1 MAFQTYYIDISGRIT
16 QNSNRITTAAVAL
29 SNADESVIKD
39 FIVNKKFPKWR
50 NATIKDVNDII
61 TIILKYQL
69 TCAVF
74 QSTVFS
80 KEAKLFWANFWGK
93 GIDFLNKAYII
104 DKVSLKELKSPNVLK
119 YYFLG
124 RCISLLIAT
133 RMKTMRKIIYDS
145 HGLKIMRFNI
155 ISDTDIQGEE
165 NQKFFKYLW
174 EEWSK
179 KTRIKD
185 ILGFLPVINEITF
198 ETEQD
203 EPLLILPDYLAG
215 LFNWDKNMINNLPFH
230 QNEIDNHK
238 SLIKDGLNILF
249 NFKKEPFK
257 EIYPLDFDPNCEKL
271 ILKW

>member
-16 QNSNRITTAAVAL
+16 QNSNRITTAAIAIPNEDK
-29 SNADESVIKD
+29 SFIRDD
-39 FIVNKKFPKWR
+39 IVNNNFPKWG
-50 NATIKDVNDII
+50 NATIKDVTDVI
-61 TIILKYQL
+61 TIILKYEPP
-69 TCAVF
+69 CAVF
-74 QSTVFS
+74 QSTIFS
-80 KEAKLFWANFWGK
+80 KEAKLFWANFWEK
-93 GIDFLNKAYII
+93 GIDFLNKAYIKN
-104 DKVSLKELKSPNVLK
+104 KVSLKELKSPNVLK
-119 YYFLG
+119 YYFIS
-124 RCISLLIAT
+124 RCISLLIAA
-133 RMKTMRKIIYDS
+133 RMNTMRKIIYDP

-165 NQKFFKYLW
+165 NQNFFKSLW

-185 ILGFLPVINEITF
+185 ILGFLPVINEISF

-238 SLIKDGLNILF
+238 SIIKDGLNISFTF
-249 NFKKEPFK
+249 NKEPFK
-257 EIYPLDFDPNCEKL
+257 EIYPLDFNSNCEKL
-271 ILKW
+271 IVKW